1 MIQVLVVDDSA
12 VVRETIAAILRHER
26 IRVAVARDPV
36 VAKQRIAESRP
47 DVIVL
52 DLDMPRMDGL
62 TFLRSIMAG
71 DPIPVIVCSALTGE
85 GTRAGLDALEEGAAA
100 VITKPRLDVRGFLS
114 DSAVMLV
121 DTVRNAA
128 RFGMRRRP
136 RVDAPAPA
144 SRPAAMRARPE
155 TIVAIGAS
163 TGGTEALRTVLAA
176 MPLDCP
182 GIVVVQHMPEHF
194 TRAFA
199 KRLDGEC
206 AISVKEAENGDTVV
220 RGRALIA
227 PGNRHMVV
235 HRGAPHFFVEIADG
249 DLVSR
254 HRPSVDV
261 LFTSVAR
268 AARTNAI
275 GVLLT
280 GMGEDGAEG
289 MCDLRRAGAHT
300 IAQDEA
306 SCVVFGMP
314 REAIVRGGA
323 VEVVPLEH
331 LTVHILRAASQR
343 PLATPA

>member
-1 MIQVLVVDDSA
+1 MIHVLVVDDSA

-26 IRVAVARDPV
+26 IHVAVARDPV

-47 DVIVL
+47 DVIIL

-62 TFLRSIMAG
+62 TFLRTIVAS
-71 DPIPVIVCSALTGE
+71 DPTPVIICSALTGE

-121 DTVRNAA
+121 DAVRNAA
-128 RFGMRRRP
+128 RSGMRRRV
-136 RVDAPAPA
+136 RSAALPAPV
-144 SRPAAMRARPE
+144 SAAPRTRPE

-163 TGGTEALRTVLAA
+163 TGGTEALRGILGA
-176 MPLDCP
+176 MPVDCP

-199 KRLDGEC
+199 KRLDAEC
-206 AISVKEAENGDTVV
+206 AIAVKEAVHGDAVV

-227 PGNRHMVV
+227 PGNRHMLV
-235 HRGAPHFFVEIADG
+235 HRGAPQYFVELADG
-249 DLVSR
+249 ELVSR

-261 LFTSVAR
+261 LFMSVAR
-268 AARTNAI
+268 AAGANAT

-314 REAIVRGGA
+314 REAILRGGA
-323 VEVVPLEH
+323 AEIVPLEQ
-331 LTVHILRAASQR
+331 VAAHILRAAAQR